1 MESLNLSHS
10 NNLLTYNWNH
20 LLEKVPNFI
29 VYTILSQHQDQLKRV
44 SGTCSLFKFEYSLFD
59 KI

>member
-1 MESLNLSHS
+1 MENLNLSHS
-10 NNLLTYNWNH
+10 NNLLTYYWNH

-29 VYTILSQHQDQLKRV
+29 VYTTIKSYRDQLKRV
-44 SGTCSLFKFEYSLFD
+44 SGICSLFKFEYSLFD